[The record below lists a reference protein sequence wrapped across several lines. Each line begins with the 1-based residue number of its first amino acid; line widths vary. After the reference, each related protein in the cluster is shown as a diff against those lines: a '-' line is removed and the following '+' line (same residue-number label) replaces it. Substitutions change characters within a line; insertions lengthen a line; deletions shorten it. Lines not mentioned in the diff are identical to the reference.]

1 MITAIV
7 LARCNSSR
15 LKNKHFYKINDDE
28 LINIIYKNLKE
39 NDLISEIILAT
50 GTIKENKKFKN
61 YFKKNKKIYFHKN
74 NENVTERIYEVTKKI
89 KNKYCVLIS
98 GDCCLTDNDFIKRLY
113 NQIKNTNYDFIKS
126 DKKLVHEGITLFRT
140 KIWKKVNQ
148 LSLRSH
154 QQEHPGYIV
163 KEFPKLF
170 KIGKFVPKKYEF
182 YRPIRLSVDTESDLD
197 FMNLNARYLKKQN
210 KQFNLKEVLKSKNF
224 NYINTHVT
232 QKKAIEEKKNNFIIL
247 TSQSKKEGLGH
258 FSRSKIIF
266 REINEVLTSN
276 VKIYCIGKSFFDESF
291 IYRERLKFLEKIN
304 YSLFEAND
312 TIIIDLPKNQI
323 KKLDLIK
330 LKKNKI
336 IFIDNYKNLK
346 NSMTIIPS
354 IRNPNKIKKN
364 FLIGKNYLIL
374 PRKSFL
380 YKEVNLNRNQ
390 NFFLNSGSIKISK
403 DFINFISDNNLNL
416 IVGRLISKKQ
426 IKLLKDK
433 KIKYLVNP
441 KNLFEI
447 LSSSKEIFCK
457 FGVSTYELISIG
469 KTPIIY
475 DFNEVGERLKD
486 IKFLFKK
493 GLVKL
498 IRNKKIISNK
508 KVLKIS
514 INTCLNNLIKVIQ

>member
-15 LKNKHFYKINDDE
+15 LKKKHFYKINNKE
-28 LINIIYKNLKE
+28 LINIIYENLKK

-50 GTIKENKKFKN
+50 GTIKENKKFRN
-61 YFKKNKKIYFHKN
+61 FLKKDEKIYFHKN
-74 NENVTERIYEVTKKI
+74 NENVTERICEVTKKI
-89 KNKYCVLIS
+89 KNEYSVLIS

-113 NQIKNTNYDFIKS
+113 NQIKNTNFDFIKS

-148 LSLRSH
+148 LSVKRY

-197 FMNLNARYLKKQN
+197 FMNLHARYLKKQN
-210 KQFNLKEVLKSKNF
+210 KKFNLKEVLKSKNF

-232 QKKAIEEKKNNFIIL
+232 QKKAVEEKKNNYVIL

-276 VKIYCIGKSFFDESF
+276 VKIYCIGKSFFDKNF
-291 IYRERLKFLEKIN
+291 TYRERLKFHEKIN
-304 YSLFEAND
+304 YSLFEEKD

-323 KKLDLIK
+323 KKLDLTK

-346 NSMTIIPS
+346 NSKIIVPS
-354 IRNPNKIKKN
+354 IRKPDQTKKN
-364 FLIGKNYLIL
+364 FFIGKNYLIL

-380 YKEVNLNRNQ
+380 YKDVNLNRNQ
-390 NFFLNSGSIKISK
+390 NIFFNSGSIKINK
-403 DFINFISDNNLNL
+403 DFINFIFNKNLKL
-416 IVGRLISKKQ
+416 IVGKLISKKE
-426 IKLLKDK
+426 IELLKDK
-433 KIKYLVNP
+433 KIKYLINP
-441 KNLFEI
+441 KDLFKI
-447 LSSSKEIFCK
+447 LSSSNEIFCK

-475 DFNEVGERLKD
+475 DLNEVGERLKD

-498 IRNKKIISNK
+498 IRNNKVISNK
-508 KVLKIS
+508 REMKLS